1 MLILADDFTGALD
14 TGIQFAKSGA
24 RTRVI
29 TDTDCDFSGI
39 QAQVLVIDTETRHLR
54 PSEAGNV
61 IGKIVRRAAASG
73 ITFFYKKTDSA
84 LRGNAGAEMEA
95 LLAASGGKCLHFLP
109 AFPQMNRLVRDGVL
123 YIDSVPVAESVF
135 GKDPFEPVL
144 KSSVPEI
151 LAAQTALPVLTA
163 DELTEEAEGIIVYN
177 SESQEELR
185 RLASSLPLDRRP
197 LYLAGCAGLAS
208 CLTEA
213 LPFEKGE
220 RAKLPGTEGFL
231 VVSGSVN
238 EVTLRQIGA
247 AKKDGFG
254 YEGLSVRDKL
264 TDYLWTAEGSAERR
278 ALLARIMESDRFVL
292 DTADPASG
300 ENALDWGKRRGMDA
314 RQVGSRI
321 ADTLARLVKEIVE
334 TDPDRLLLLTGG
346 DVLFHTMNV
355 LGVTELEPLEEVSP
369 GVILSLYRLG
379 SSVRPVLTKS
389 GGFGEEDLFVRLA
402 DHARSALRTEE
413 G

>member
-61 IGKIVRRAAASG
+61 IGKIVRRAAVSG

-185 RLASSLPLDRRP
+185 RLCSGIAE
-197 LYLAGCAGLAS
+197 AHAAS
-208 CLTEA
+208 CEIEFDNGYPTLVNDSELLEKVARAYRASYGNDSVVICPKPSLGADDFAFFCHETKA
-213 LPFEKGE
+213 LYYD
-220 RAKLPGTEGFL
+220 
-231 VVSGSVN
+231 
-238 EVTLRQIGA
+238 IGA
-247 AKKDGFG
+247 K
-254 YEGLSVRDKL
+254 
-264 TDYLWTAEGSAERR
+264 
-278 ALLARIMESDRFVL
+278 
-292 DTADPASG
+292 
-300 ENALDWGKRRGMDA
+300 
-314 RQVGSRI
+314 
-321 ADTLARLVKEIVE
+321 
-334 TDPDRLLLLTGG
+334 
-346 DVLFHTMNV
+346 
-355 LGVTELEPLEEVSP
+355 SP
-369 GVILSLYRLG
+369 GQKPMSLH
-379 SSVRPVLTKS
+379 SSELTVDERCIKTGIRS
-389 GGFGEEDLFVRLA
+389 EICGIMALMEE
-402 DHARSALRTEE
+402 
-413 G
+413 